1 MRTKNVSI
9 LLFALTGAL
18 LTGGCEKQ
26 DAGSTPATVVD
37 LPASSESPAGAD
49 ILSETIASPSTE
61 LAAPVPGQIPAA
73 NPASQETQKT
83 DNETQTASK
92 IDNETPATSNTDNAT
107 QTATKTDNTSQAPQK
122 ADNATPAATKDDN
135 VTQPASKTDNTTQ
148 TPTATDNANTTN
160 QNPNNAAPAAT
171 VNVTKTFHPNDGWAS
186 DFFFQL
192 PEGWNYTV
200 DEDTFDWGFFIQ
212 VDNREDASIRIFGQ
226 YGTLNVASSYTDAP
240 TSFETCGG
248 MKGTFYQRKQSGEDG
263 FPYVEGDI
271 VFDTDY
277 SYSVHFSMPENVY
290 NDYKDTLQA
299 IFLSIRI
306 EDIFTE

>member
-37 LPASSESPAGAD
+37 LPASSKSPDGAD
-49 ILSETIASPSTE
+49 ILSETVASPSTE

-92 IDNETPATSNTDNAT
+92 IDNTT
-107 QTATKTDNTSQAPQK
+107 QAPQK
-122 ADNATPAATKDDN
+122 ADNTAPAATKDDN
-135 VTQPASKTDNTTQ
+135 VTQPASKTDNTT
-148 TPTATDNANTTN
+148 N
-160 QNPNNAAPAAT
+160 QSPNNAAPAAT

-192 PEGWNYTV
+192 PEGWSYTV

-240 TSFETCGG
+240 TGFETSSG

-263 FPYVEGDI
+263 SPYVEGDI

>member
-26 DAGSTPATVVD
+26 DAGRTPATVVD
-37 LPASSESPAGAD
+37 LPASSKSPDGAD
-49 ILSETIASPSTE
+49 ILSETVASPSTE

-92 IDNETPATSNTDNAT
+92 IDNTT
-107 QTATKTDNTSQAPQK
+107 QAPQK
-122 ADNATPAATKDDN
+122 ADNTAPAATKDDN
-135 VTQPASKTDNTTQ
+135 VTQPASKTDNTT
-148 TPTATDNANTTN
+148 N
-160 QNPNNAAPAAT
+160 QSPNNAAPAAT

-192 PEGWNYTV
+192 PEGWSYTV

-240 TSFETCGG
+240 TSFETSGN

-263 FPYVEGDI
+263 SPYVEGDI

>member
-26 DAGSTPATVVD
+26 DTGSTPAAVVD

-49 ILSETIASPSTE
+49 ILSETVASPSTE

-122 ADNATPAATKDDN
+122 ADN
-135 VTQPASKTDNTTQ
+135 TT
-148 TPTATDNANTTN
+148 
-160 QNPNNAAPAAT
+160 PAAT
-171 VNVTKTFHPNDGWAS
+171 VNVTKTFHPNDSWAS

-192 PEGWNYTV
+192 PEGWSYTV

-226 YGTLNVASSYTDAP
+226 YGTLNVESFYTDAP
-240 TSFETCGG
+240 ASFETSGG
-248 MKGTFYQRKQSGEDG
+248 MKGKFYQRKNSGEDG
-263 FPYVEGDI
+263 SPYVEGDI